1 MIIFSGGN
9 VRMGTL
15 GVILDDSLGLLQ
27 DVIPL
32 FSLDQLANSLE
43 LLRRARHDAGGG
55 IISTRRDA

>member
-1 MIIFSGGN
+1 
-9 VRMGTL
+9 MGTL